1 MVWIASAP
9 DTAFKL
15 RDKLKDTGKV
25 FQDRL
30 CNLNSVAE
38 TKQIVRECEAQGLDL
53 QEVPS
58 DQIVGV
64 AVVEPAFAWDALRE
78 LSSEERVQFDF
89 FQALHAADCDLHGLL
104 IFFCSPSP
112 AHFARKYAGAACRSA
127 QITELLRSNARRAV
141 AKATRLVGGFKG
153 GCAALAC

>member
-78 LSSEERVQFDF
+78 LSSEERVERVQFDF

-104 IFFCSPSP
+104 IFFAVRAQLTLPESMPVQRVGLRKSRNF
-112 AHFARKYAGAACRSA
+112 FAPMQEGHSC
-127 QITELLRSNARRAV
+127 
-141 AKATRLVGGFKG
+141 KG
-153 GCAALAC
+153 Y